1 MILKTVKKG
10 RLILLVLAVSLLAG
24 CWNRKEPKLLGIIN
38 SIVYDIEENGQYRV
52 IIEFINS
59 SESGSSK
66 QGGSGGKESPNFTA
80 TGKGDSPRVA
90 LSDVSRSVE
99 KVIFAGH
106 NKVRFFTERF
116 AKTDMLEV
124 FDYLLRDHLTD
135 ETSFVVV
142 IKGEEPEQ
150 LYTSMLGLSK
160 TVGDYI
166 DDLSSFQSSSIARG
180 VFITTLSFA
189 RDYFKEGKQPVAG
202 VVSFEEY
209 EPKPAQ
215 NADSG
220 GVGGSGGGGGSQQE
234 KKFKIVYEGLAAFK
248 ENKLVGYFSGE
259 ETRAYNFITNSIG
272 TSHIT
277 ISAQEDKS
285 VLEIISSKSKVKTK
299 MKDGAAV
306 IDVSLKLE
314 TWIIAQEGT
323 IDITKADQL
332 KIIEESCN
340 KTIEQEISAA
350 VQKAQ
355 KEFQSDIFGF
365 GEYMHIQNPGEWKDL
380 KENWDDYFSRA
391 EINVSVESKITR
403 TGETKY
409 PLKLEN

>member
-10 RLILLVLAVSLLAG
+10 RLILLVLAVLLLAG
-24 CWNRKEPKLLGIIN
+24 CWNRKEPKLLAIVN
-38 SIVYDIEENGQYRV
+38 SIVYDIEESGQYRV

-59 SESGSSK
+59 SESGGSK
-66 QGGSGGKESPNFTA
+66 QGGSGGKESPNLTA

-99 KVIFAGH
+99 KIIFGGH

-116 AKTDMLEV
+116 ARTDMLEV

-150 LYTSMLGLSK
+150 LYTCMLGLSK
-160 TVGDYI
+160 TVGDFI
-166 DDLSSFQSSSIARG
+166 DDLSSFQSSSIAKG

-189 RDYFKEGKQPVAG
+189 RDHFKEGKQPVAG
-202 VVSFEEY
+202 VVSFEEC
-209 EPKPAQ
+209 ESKPSE
-215 NADSG
+215 NEKGGTDDSSGPGADG
-220 GVGGSGGGGGSQQE
+220 QE
-234 KKFKIVYEGLAAFK
+234 KKLKIVYEGLAAFK

-277 ISAQEDKS
+277 AYAQEDKS

-299 MKDGAAV
+299 MKDGKAV
-306 IDVSLKLE
+306 IDVNIKAE
-314 TWIIAQEGT
+314 MWIIGHDGT
-323 IDITKADQL
+323 IDIMKADQL

-340 KTIEQEISAA
+340 KKIEQEISAA

-380 KENWDDYFSRA
+380 KENWDDYFSKA
-391 EINVSVESKITR
+391 EINVSVESKIIR